1 MISNMRLR
9 ELYKKEI
16 APKLVAEFGYK
27 SVLAVPKLLKVS
39 INVGVGKMTK
49 DKQFIESV
57 VKDLETISGQKPVLT
72 KAKKSISA
80 FKVRQGEVVGVAV
93 TLRGEKMY
101 DFVEKLVNITFPRVR
116 DFRGLTPTS
125 VDKTGNLSVGFK
137 DHTAFAEIKLEQ
149 VEKVHGLEVSLSTNA
164 QTSEEGLAL
173 WRALGFP
180 FKKD

>member
-1 MISNMRLR
+1 MRLR

-16 APKLVAEFGYK
+16 APALRTQFGYK

-49 DKQFIESV
+49 DKAYIESV
-57 VKDLETISGQKPVLT
+57 IKDLEAISGQKPVLT

-80 FKVRQGEVVGVAV
+80 FKVREGEVVGVAV

-101 DFVEKLVNITFPRVR
+101 DFVEKLINITFPRVR
-116 DFRGLTPTS
+116 DFRGINAAS
-125 VDKTGNLSVGFK
+125 VDKTGNISIGFR
-137 DHTAFAEIKLEQ
+137 DHTAFAEIKVEQ
-149 VEKVHGLEVSLSTNA
+149 VDKVHGLEVNLSTNA
-164 QTSEEGLAL
+164 QTAEEGLAL

-180 FKKD
+180 FK

>member
-1 MISNMRLR
+1 MRLR

-16 APKLVAEFGYK
+16 APALRSQFGYK
-27 SVLAVPKLLKVS
+27 SVLAVPRLLKVS

-49 DKQFIESV
+49 DKVYIESV
-57 VKDLETISGQKPVLT
+57 VKDLEAISGQKPVLT

-80 FKVRQGEVVGVAV
+80 FKVREGDVVGVAV

-116 DFRGLTPTS
+116 DFRGINATS
-125 VDKTGNLSVGFK
+125 IDKTGNLSIGFK
-137 DHTAFAEIKLEQ
+137 DHTAFAEIKVEQ
-149 VEKVHGLEVSLSTNA
+149 VDKVHGLEVNLSTNA
-164 QTSEEGLAL
+164 QTAAEGLAL
-173 WRALGFP
+173 WQALGFP

>member
-80 FKVRQGEVVGVAV
+80 FNPSSTKLWTAGWRDCV
-93 TLRGEKMY
+93 TRCSK
-101 DFVEKLVNITFPRVR
+101 KATRRSISRAPC
-116 DFRGLTPTS
+116 
-125 VDKTGNLSVGFK
+125 
-137 DHTAFAEIKLEQ
+137 LE
-149 VEKVHGLEVSLSTNA
+149 
-164 QTSEEGLAL
+164 
-173 WRALGFP
+173 
-180 FKKD
+180 